1 MTNITKRLNFF
12 TGFFTT
18 AKDWQDGQDYHLER
32 RKLHN
37 RGLHTPGIMRGEREE
52 LRVIPTGGLNVQVCC
67 GAALDSDGNEIYLEQ
82 TRTLTIDPPETLP
95 QLVYIAIKYYEEPSD
110 HVENVENSQ
119 YSGDTRI
126 AEIPRLE
133 LTNTVPDNLARIE
146 LARIDLQPGVTE
158 ISAPA
163 DPQNPG
169 GNEIDLR
176 FVKQASSLGV
186 AEEVLTPQ
194 DLERLI
200 QLMVDGRRD
209 FAALDG
215 RFPVPSTSDVR
226 HGAISL
232 EMLAR
237 LGAVRPGQL
246 GDVLAALAAVE
257 QDVRQELAESYPAL
271 VPTDEFVAYRDAVS
285 RLLEHIRQGAVL
297 DTLLTTQ
304 AVVSE
309 AARELSEIALRP
321 PEADAGE
328 DVTVT
333 ASEGEATVR
342 LAAGGSQAFDG
353 QEIVRY
359 HWKSYP
365 VADAGADRTVSTFGD
380 RATLELN
387 AEGSAGTIVRY
398 HWDKKEE

>member
-37 RGLHTPGIMRGEREE
+37 RGLHTPGIIRGEREE

-95 QLVYIAIKYYEEPSD
+95 QLVYIVIKYYDEPSD

-126 AEIPRLE
+126 AEIPFLQII
-133 LTNTVPDNLARIE
+133 NTVPDNKTWLE

-158 ISAPA
+158 ISTPA
-163 DPQNPG
+163 DPQNPV

-176 FVKQASSLGV
+176 FVKQAGSVGV

-200 QLMVDGRRD
+200 HLMVDGRRD

-257 QDVRQELAESYPAL
+257 RDIGQELAVAYPAL
-271 VPTDEFVAYRDAVS
+271 VPTSEFVAYKDAVS
-285 RLLEHIRQGAVL
+285 KLLEHIRHGAVL
-297 DTLLTTQ
+297 DTLFTAQ
-304 AVVSE
+304 AAVSE
-309 AARELSEIALRP
+309 AARELAEIALRSP
-321 PEADAGE
+321 DADAGK

-333 ASEGEATVR
+333 TSEGGATVP
-342 LAAGGSQAFDG
+342 LDASGSQAFDG

-380 RATLELN
+380 GATVELD
-387 AEGSAGTIVRY
+387 ATGSAGRIVRY
-398 HWDKKEE
+398 QWKKKEE

>member
-1 MTNITKRLNFF
+1 
-12 TGFFTT
+12 
-18 AKDWQDGQDYHLER
+18 
-32 RKLHN
+32 
-37 RGLHTPGIMRGEREE
+37 
-52 LRVIPTGGLNVQVCC
+52 
-67 GAALDSDGNEIYLEQ
+67 
-82 TRTLTIDPPETLP
+82 
-95 QLVYIAIKYYEEPSD
+95 
-110 HVENVENSQ
+110 
-119 YSGDTRI
+119 
-126 AEIPRLE
+126 
-133 LTNTVPDNLARIE
+133 
-146 LARIDLQPGVTE
+146 
-158 ISAPA
+158 
-163 DPQNPG
+163 
-169 GNEIDLR
+169 
-176 FVKQASSLGV
+176 
-186 AEEVLTPQ
+186 
-194 DLERLI
+194 
-200 QLMVDGRRD
+200 MVDGRRD

-215 RFPVPSTSDVR
+215 RFSVPSTSDVR

-237 LGAVRPGQL
+237 LGSVRPGQL

-257 QDVRQELAESYPAL
+257 QDVGQELAVAYPAL
-271 VPTDEFVAYRDAVS
+271 VPTSEFVAYKDAVS
-285 RLLEHIRQGAVL
+285 KLLEHIRHGAVL

-309 AARELSEIALRP
+309 AARELAEIALRP

-342 LAAGGSQAFDG
+342 LDASGSQAFGG

-387 AEGSAGTIVRY
+387 AEGSTGTIVRY
-398 HWDKKEE
+398 HWDKQG